1 MIKQINNEEF
11 NEQVLKED
19 NKVKIVDFFATWCN
33 PCRMLAPVLE
43 ELSSKY
49 EELEIFKIDVDAN
62 SALADELDISSV
74 PTLLIYKNGKIVKQ
88 VMGFQPIASLE
99 SIVKSL

>member
-11 NEQVLKED
+11 KEQVLNED
-19 NKVKIVDFFATWCN
+19 GKVKIVDFFATWCN

-43 ELSSKY
+43 ELDKKY
-49 EELEIFKIDVDAN
+49 DELEIYKIDVDEN

-74 PTLLIYKNGKIVKQ
+74 PTLLIYRDGKIVKQ

>member
-11 NEQVLKED
+11 KEQVLNED
-19 NKVKIVDFFATWCN
+19 GKVKIVDFFATWCN

-43 ELSSKY
+43 ELDKKY
-49 EELEIFKIDVDAN
+49 DELEIYKIDVDEN

-74 PTLLIYKNGKIVKQ
+74 PTLLIYKDGKIVKQ